1 MPTCLPNAVAPLSVV
16 SALLVGRVI
25 VMESILSFLGLGV
38 QPPIPS
44 WGNLL
49 YGAQDYLTT
58 EPWLTTFPGIFIFLE
73 PSLALLGPD
82 QVTRGVTIGQY

>member
-1 MPTCLPNAVAPLSVV
+1 MDVDNNTVGIQRQAKRF
-16 SALLVGRVI
+16 GRVI

-49 YGAQDYLTT
+49 YGAQNYLAT
-58 EPWLTTFPGIFIFLE
+58 ESWLATFPGMFIFLAVLGVNLVGDGLRE
-73 PSLALLGPD
+73 SLLPGS
-82 QVTRGVTIGQY
+82 TIR